1 MHELA
6 VLISILGVFLLG
18 TISPGPSFVVVSRI
32 AILRSRTDGVMAAIG
47 MGIGGFVFAA
57 VAVAGLTAILLQV
70 EWLNIALRLAGGA
83 YLLWLGI
90 NIWRAAP
97 EPLEIPD
104 TASERQSTLWT
115 SLLRA
120 LLVQLSN
127 PKTAIFYA
135 SMAIVERGALGRALQ
150 CGSQRY
156 GAVTRCP
163 DDLPSG
169 PTLDQ
174 VAPPPPHDLMIVR
187 DENALT
193 MSALLA
199 FCVSIRRV
207 HDDPIMALSCN
218 SGVGRSGHSA

>member
-1 MHELA
+1 MHEFA

-18 TISPGPSFVVVSRI
+18 AISPGPSFVVVSRI
-32 AILRSRTDGVMAAIG
+32 AISRSRTDGVMAAIG

-57 VAVAGLTAILLQV
+57 IAVAGLTAILLQV

-97 EPLEIPD
+97 EPLEVSE
-104 TASERQSTLWT
+104 TTSERQSTLWT

-135 SMAIVERGALGRALQ
+135 SMFAALLPSPTPSWMYFTLPPMLFLIEFGWYTVVAVGFSSRTPRAAYLRSKIWIDRTAGAVVGALSTKLMVDSVRA
-150 CGSQRY
+150 S
-156 GAVTRCP
+156 
-163 DDLPSG
+163 S
-169 PTLDQ
+169 
-174 VAPPPPHDLMIVR
+174 
-187 DENALT
+187 
-193 MSALLA
+193 
-199 FCVSIRRV
+199 
-207 HDDPIMALSCN
+207 
-218 SGVGRSGHSA
+218 

>member
-6 VLISILGVFLLG
+6 ILISILGVFLLG
-18 TISPGPSFVVVSRI
+18 AISPGPSFVVVSRI
-32 AILRSRTDGVMAAIG
+32 AISRSRMDGVMAAIG

-97 EPLEIPD
+97 EQLEVADI
-104 TASERQSTLWT
+104 ASERQSTLWA

-120 LLVQLSN
+120 LFVQLSN

-135 SMAIVERGALGRALQ
+135 SMFAALLPSPTPSWMYFALPPMLFLIEFGWYTVVAVGFSSRTPRAAYLRSKIWIDRAAGAVVGALGAK
-150 CGSQRY
+150 
-156 GAVTRCP
+156 
-163 DDLPSG
+163 
-169 PTLDQ
+169 
-174 VAPPPPHDLMIVR
+174 LMADSVR
-187 DENALT
+187 
-193 MSALLA
+193 SS
-199 FCVSIRRV
+199 V
-207 HDDPIMALSCN
+207 
-218 SGVGRSGHSA
+218 

>member
-18 TISPGPSFVVVSRI
+18 AISPGPSFVVVSRI
-32 AILRSRTDGVMAAIG
+32 AISRSRTDGVMAAIG
-47 MGIGGFVFAA
+47 MGIGGFVFAT

-97 EPLEIPD
+97 EPLEVAD

-135 SMAIVERGALGRALQ
+135 SMFAALLPSPTPSWMFFALPPMLFLIEFGWYTVVAVGFSSRTPRAAYLRSKVWIDRTAGAVVGALGAK
-150 CGSQRY
+150 
-156 GAVTRCP
+156 
-163 DDLPSG
+163 
-169 PTLDQ
+169 
-174 VAPPPPHDLMIVR
+174 LMVDSVR
-187 DENALT
+187 S
-193 MSALLA
+193 SA
-199 FCVSIRRV
+199 
-207 HDDPIMALSCN
+207 
-218 SGVGRSGHSA
+218 

>member
-18 TISPGPSFVVVSRI
+18 AISPGPSFVVVSRI
-32 AILRSRTDGVMAAIG
+32 AISRSRTDGVMAAIG
-47 MGIGGFVFAA
+47 MGIGGFVFATI
-57 VAVAGLTAILLQV
+57 AVAGLTAILLQV

-97 EPLEIPD
+97 EPLEVAD

-120 LLVQLSN
+120 LFVQLSN

-135 SMAIVERGALGRALQ
+135 SMFAAILPSPTPSWMFFALPPMLFLIEFGWYTVVAVGFSSRTPRAAYLRSKAWIDRTAGVVVGALG
-150 CGSQRY
+150 
-156 GAVTRCP
+156 TK
-163 DDLPSG
+163 
-169 PTLDQ
+169 
-174 VAPPPPHDLMIVR
+174 LMVDSLR
-187 DENALT
+187 S
-193 MSALLA
+193 SA
-199 FCVSIRRV
+199 
-207 HDDPIMALSCN
+207 
-218 SGVGRSGHSA
+218 

>member
-18 TISPGPSFVVVSRI
+18 AISPGPSFVVVSRI
-32 AILRSRTDGVMAAIG
+32 AISRSRTDGVMAAIG
-47 MGIGGFVFAA
+47 MGIGGFVFATI
-57 VAVAGLTAILLQV
+57 AVAGLTAILLQV

-97 EPLEIPD
+97 EPLEVAD

-120 LLVQLSN
+120 LFVQLSN

-135 SMAIVERGALGRALQ
+135 SMFAALLPSPTPSWMFFVLPPMLFLIEFGWYTVVAVGFSSRTPQAAYLRSKVWIDRTAGAVVGALG
-150 CGSQRY
+150 
-156 GAVTRCP
+156 TK
-163 DDLPSG
+163 
-169 PTLDQ
+169 
-174 VAPPPPHDLMIVR
+174 LMVDSLR
-187 DENALT
+187 S
-193 MSALLA
+193 SA
-199 FCVSIRRV
+199 
-207 HDDPIMALSCN
+207 
-218 SGVGRSGHSA
+218 

>member
-18 TISPGPSFVVVSRI
+18 AISPGPSFVVVSRI
-32 AILRSRTDGVMAAIG
+32 AISRSRMDGVMAAIG

-97 EPLEIPD
+97 EQLEVADI
-104 TASERQSTLWT
+104 ASERQSTLWA

-120 LLVQLSN
+120 LFVQLSN

-135 SMAIVERGALGRALQ
+135 SMFAALLPSPTPSWMYFALPPMLFLIEFGWYTVVAVGFSSRSPRAAYLRSKIWIDRAAGAVVGALGAK
-150 CGSQRY
+150 
-156 GAVTRCP
+156 
-163 DDLPSG
+163 
-169 PTLDQ
+169 
-174 VAPPPPHDLMIVR
+174 LMADSVR
-187 DENALT
+187 
-193 MSALLA
+193 SS
-199 FCVSIRRV
+199 V
-207 HDDPIMALSCN
+207 
-218 SGVGRSGHSA
+218 

>member
-18 TISPGPSFVVVSRI
+18 AISPGPSFVVVSRT
-32 AILRSRTDGVMAAIG
+32 AISQSRTDGVMAALG
-47 MGIGGFVFAA
+47 MGIGGFVFAT

-70 EWLNIALRLAGGA
+70 EWLNMVLRVAGGA

-97 EPLEIPD
+97 EPLEVAD

-135 SMAIVERGALGRALQ
+135 SMFAALLPSPTPSWMYFALPPMLFLIEFGWYTVVAVGFSSRTPRAAYLRSKVWIDRTAGAVVGALGAK
-150 CGSQRY
+150 
-156 GAVTRCP
+156 
-163 DDLPSG
+163 
-169 PTLDQ
+169 
-174 VAPPPPHDLMIVR
+174 LMVDSVR
-187 DENALT
+187 S
-193 MSALLA
+193 SA
-199 FCVSIRRV
+199 
-207 HDDPIMALSCN
+207 
-218 SGVGRSGHSA
+218 